1 MQQVY
6 EKAEAIINTV
16 LPHLVHLDN
25 MLSAAACYGSQR
37 FIRQTFVLL
46 GIPALS
52 CPGWPKLVIFFFF
65 FFFQSRM
72 LCLGFR

>member
-52 CPGWPKLVIFFFF
+52 KSIKADHRFGL
-65 FFFQSRM
+65 QARM